1 MSAARV
7 SGSQRTEL
15 WSVAEREIMRFA
27 DNDFLWHKHVH
38 NVELDAIQLL
48 KCAEMDDNRM
58 TLDFSSRR
66 MGKTAIKELFLL
78 KFLACNADQELGIVA
93 PREAQSLTN
102 LNYHLDAIRR
112 SEILDAFI
120 DVRQGRRQL
129 ADTYY
134 RFANRSKS
142 AAYGIMAN
150 VDGGDLTC
158 ASLEEVDD
166 MPHDRLFSRFLLM
179 MGSTRRLGASKT
191 AKNKPQIRITGVYK
205 GADTLVELIDSG
217 AYHVIGAFHGERA
230 KAEVQALIEG
240 GWLVEAQV
248 GKSEHYKW
256 PVPIGNAVNGMALG
270 LLDAEFL
277 LSMRGQLGE
286 DEFARQLLCINTTSR
301 NLIWQEW
308 LQRAVQ
314 LGVRA
319 QLEPVI
325 PMPGQVYKKRGLVA
339 MGYDHTGHGEKPE
352 SSRSAVVFLEN
363 LAGYTVPLFAKTWP
377 PGTDESIIRRDVVAF
392 WQYFRPDRAMGDAFG
407 VGLIGNV
414 NDDLYKLGLIQID
427 RLTLGDSTSSTWGDW
442 AFAPVRFEGMVKHS
456 MAVTLASSF
465 SGGRVALPYVAHI
478 HEGDDSSKDVED
490 LQRLYRQLTNI
501 EAIATSKTYASY
513 KMLKRDVGDDLFDAA
528 MVGHWAM
535 MAGQG
540 DVPTTILLG
549 TTTRQKMLGAANPA

>member
-1 MSAARV
+1 MSANRTTGA
-7 SGSQRTEL
+7 QRIEA
-15 WSVAEREIMRFA
+15 WSLAEKEIQRFA
-27 DNDFLWHKHVH
+27 HDHYLWHKHVH
-38 NVELDAIQLL
+38 NVELDAIQIL
-48 KCAEMDDNRM
+48 KCIEMDEYSN

-66 MGKTAIKELFLL
+66 MGKTAVKELYFL

-102 LNYHLDAIRR
+102 LTYHQDAIRR
-112 SEILDAFI
+112 SEILSAYI

-134 RFANRSKS
+134 RFANRSKA

-150 VDGGDLTC
+150 VDGGDLTA

-191 AKNKPQIRITGVYK
+191 AKNKPQVRITGVYK

-217 AYHVIGAFHGERA
+217 AYHVIGAFHGDRA
-230 KAEVQALIEG
+230 KAEVQAMIDG
-240 GWLVEAQV
+240 GWLSEAQV
-248 GKSEHYKW
+248 GKAAHYKW
-256 PVPIGNAVNGMALG
+256 PVPIGNAVNGMSLG
-270 LLDAEFL
+270 LLNQEFL

-319 QLEPVI
+319 SLEPVI
-325 PMPGQVYKKRGLVA
+325 PIPGQVYKKRGLISW
-339 MGYDHTGHGEKPE
+339 GYDHTGHGEKPE
-352 SSRSAVVFLEN
+352 SSRSAVVILEN
-363 LAGYTVPLFAKTWP
+363 LVGFNVPIFAKSWL
-377 PGTDESIIRRDVVAF
+377 PGTDESIIRRDLVAF

-407 VGLIGNV
+407 IGLIGNV
-414 NDDLYKLGLIQID
+414 NDDLYTLGLIQTD
-427 RLTLGDSTSSTWGDW
+427 RLTLGDSTSSNWGDW
-442 AFAPVRFEGMVKHS
+442 AFAPIRFEGMTKHS
-456 MAVTLASSF
+456 MAVTLASTF
-465 SGGRVALPYVAHI
+465 SGGRWALPYVAHI
-478 HEGDDSSKDVED
+478 TEGDVDFKDVED

-501 EAIATSKTYASY
+501 EAVANSKTYASY

-528 MVGHWAM
+528 MAANWAM
-535 MAGQG
+535 ISGQG

-549 TTTRQKMLGAANPA
+549 TSSRHKMLSR

>member
-1 MSAARV
+1 MSGNRV
-7 SGSQRTEL
+7 TGTERVEAWSQ
-15 WSVAEREIMRFA
+15 AEREIQRYA
-27 DNDFLWHKHVH
+27 HDHYLWHKHIH
-38 NVELDAIQLL
+38 NVDLDPIQIL
-48 KCAEMDDNRM
+48 KCIEMDEHSN

-66 MGKTAIKELFLL
+66 MGKTAVKELFFL
-78 KFLACNADQELGIVA
+78 KYLACNADQELGIVA

-102 LNYHLDAIRR
+102 LTYHQDAIRR
-112 SEILDAFI
+112 SEILNAYI

-134 RFANRSKS
+134 RFANRSKA

-150 VDGGDLTC
+150 VDGGDLTA

-191 AKNKPQIRITGVYK
+191 AKNKPQVRITGVYK

-217 AYHVIGAFHGERA
+217 AYHVIGAFHGDRA
-230 KAEVQALIEG
+230 KDEVQAMIDG
-240 GWLVEAQV
+240 GWLSAAQV
-248 GKSEHYKW
+248 GKADHYKW

-270 LLDAEFL
+270 LLNQEFL

-314 LGVRA
+314 LGVKA
-319 QLEPVI
+319 NLEPVI
-325 PMPGQVYKKRGLVA
+325 PIPGQTYKKRGLISL
-339 MGYDHTGHGEKPE
+339 GYDHTGHGEKPE
-352 SSRSAVVFLEN
+352 SSRSAVVILEN
-363 LAGYTVPLFAKTWP
+363 LAGFVVPIFAKTWL
-377 PGTDESIIRRDVVAF
+377 PGTDESIIRRDLVAF

-414 NDDLYKLGLIQID
+414 NDDLYKLSLIQTD
-427 RLTLGDSTSSTWGDW
+427 RMTLGDSTSSTWGNW
-442 AFAPVRFEGMVKHS
+442 AFAPIRFEGMTKHS
-456 MAVTLASSF
+456 MAVTLASTF
-465 SGGRVALPYVAHI
+465 SGSRVALPYVAHI
-478 HEGDDSSKDVED
+478 TDGDEDYPDVVD
-490 LQRLYRQLTNI
+490 LHRLYRQLTNI

-528 MVGHWAM
+528 MAAHWAM
-535 MAGQG
+535 MQGQG
-540 DVPTTILLG
+540 DVPTQILLG
-549 TTTRQKMLGAANPA
+549 QTTRQKMIESS

>member
-1 MSAARV
+1 MSANRTSGAQRV
-7 SGSQRTEL
+7 ES
-15 WSVAEREIMRFA
+15 WSLAEKEIQRFA
-27 DNDFLWHKHVH
+27 HDHYLWHKHVH
-38 NVELDAIQLL
+38 NVELDAIQIL
-48 KCAEMDDNRM
+48 KCIEMDEYSN

-66 MGKTAIKELFLL
+66 MGKTAVKELYFL

-102 LNYHLDAIRR
+102 LTYHQDAIRR
-112 SEILDAFI
+112 SEILSAYI

-134 RFANRSKS
+134 RFANRSKA

-150 VDGGDLTC
+150 VDGGDLTA

-191 AKNKPQIRITGVYK
+191 AKNKPQVRITGVYK

-217 AYHVIGAFHGERA
+217 KYHVVGAFHGARA
-230 KAEVQALIEG
+230 KAEVQAMIDG
-240 GWLVEAQV
+240 GWLSAAQV
-248 GKSEHYKW
+248 GKAAHYKW

-270 LLDAEFL
+270 VLNQEFL

-325 PMPGQVYKKRGLVA
+325 PMPGQVYKKRGLISW
-339 MGYDHTGHGEKPE
+339 GYDHTGHGEKPE
-352 SSRSAVVFLEN
+352 SSRSAVIILEN
-363 LAGYTVPLFAKTWP
+363 LAGFNVPIFAKSWP
-377 PGTDESIIRRDVVAF
+377 PGTDESIIRRDLVAF

-414 NDDLYKLGLIQID
+414 NDDLYTLGLIQTD
-427 RLTLGDSTSSTWGDW
+427 RLTLGDSTSSNWGDW
-442 AFAPVRFEGMVKHS
+442 AFAPIRFEGMTKHS
-456 MAVTLASSF
+456 MAVTLASTF
-465 SGGRVALPYVAHI
+465 SGGRWALPYVAHI
-478 HEGDDSSKDVED
+478 TEGDVDFKDVED

-501 EAIATSKTYASY
+501 EAVANSKTYASY

-528 MVGHWAM
+528 MAANWAM
-535 MAGQG
+535 MSGQG

-549 TTTRQKMLGAANPA
+549 TSSRHKMLSR

>member
-1 MSAARV
+1 MSGNRVSAAERV
-7 SGSQRTEL
+7 ES
-15 WSVAEREIMRFA
+15 WSLAEREIQRFA
-27 DNDFLWHKHVH
+27 HDHYLWHKHVH

-48 KCAEMDDNRM
+48 KCVEMDEHPN

-66 MGKTAIKELFLL
+66 MGKTAVKELYYL
-78 KFLACNADQELGIVA
+78 KWLACNADQELGIVA

-102 LNYHLDAIRR
+102 LTYHQDAIRR
-112 SEILDAFI
+112 SEILSAYI
-120 DVRQGRRQL
+120 DVRSGRRQL

-134 RFANRSKS
+134 RFANKSKA

-150 VDGGDLTC
+150 VDGGDLTA

-191 AKNKPQIRITGVYK
+191 AKNKPQVRITGVYK

-217 AYHVIGAFHGERA
+217 AYHVIGAFHGDRA
-230 KAEVQALIEG
+230 KAEVQAMIDG
-240 GWLVEAQV
+240 GWLSAAQV
-248 GKSEHYKW
+248 GKADHYKW

-270 LLDAEFL
+270 LLNREFL

-301 NLIWQEW
+301 NLIWEEW

-314 LGVRA
+314 LGVKA
-319 QLEPVI
+319 QLEPVM
-325 PMPGQVYKKRGLVA
+325 PMPGVTYRKRGLITL
-339 MGYDHTGHGEKPE
+339 GYDHTGHGEKPE
-352 SSRSAVVFLEN
+352 SSRSAVVILED
-363 LAGYTVPLFAKTWP
+363 LAGFKVPIFAKTWL
-377 PGTDESIIRRDVVAF
+377 PGTDESIIRRDLVAF

-414 NDDLYKLGLIQID
+414 NDDLYKLSLIQTD
-427 RLTLGDSTSSTWGDW
+427 RLTLGDSTSSTWLSW
-442 AFAPVRFEGMVKHS
+442 AFAPIRFEGMTKHS
-456 MAVTLASSF
+456 MAVTLASTF
-465 SGGRVALPYVAHI
+465 SSSRVALPYVAHI
-478 HEGDDSSKDVED
+478 NEGDADYADVVD

-501 EAIATSKTYASY
+501 DAVANSKTYASY
-513 KMLKRDVGDDLFDAA
+513 KMLKRDVGDDLFDAMMA
-528 MVGHWAM
+528 AHWAM
-535 MAGQG
+535 MAGIG

-549 TTTRQKMLGAANPA
+549 TASRQQLLAS